1 MSYLETLQQHNTSI
15 QSLIDTANN
24 LPEAGSSSGGGSV
37 ETCTIHISCST
48 SDINGYVYTKV
59 IDGVISMVS
68 SGYSTANATLDV
80 VLEDVLC
87 GSFIF
92 ICTSIDKGFLSVS
105 IDGDATFELAPSSS
119 SAFSN
124 VAIQAPSVTSYS
136 TVILVNN
143 D

>member
-1 MSYLETLQQHNTSI
+1 MSYLQTLQQHNASI

-24 LPEAGSSSGGGSV
+24 LPEAGSGSDRSV

-48 SDINGYVYTKV
+48 SDIKGYVYTKV

-68 SGYSTANATLDV
+68 SGYSTADATLDV
-80 VLEDVLC
+80 VLKDVLC

-92 ICTSIDKGFLSVS
+92 ICTSIIKGFLSVS
-105 IDGDATFELAPSSS
+105 IDGDATFELAPSSG
-119 SAFSN
+119 SAFTN
-124 VAIQAPSVTSYS
+124 VVIQAPSVTSYS
-136 TVILVNN
+136 TVTLVNN